1 MVAFLAAGDQ
11 CSSFAIE
18 VTVRRTSWHKVWR
31 SREPQS
37 VHCLIEGCLIN
48 PSAKR
53 RFLRVKQGALRSGGA
68 RARSNCGSRAHERVA
83 PRDARRD
90 EAVVQDHGVV
100 TMIGILVAILIA
112 APSADNFDAPRA
124 WTLVA
129 VVASAYMVAR
139 GLAKSGS
146 RHVDSDR

>member
-1 MVAFLAAGDQ
+1 
-11 CSSFAIE
+11 
-18 VTVRRTSWHKVWR
+18 
-31 SREPQS
+31 
-37 VHCLIEGCLIN
+37 LID

-53 RFLRVKQGALRSGGA
+53 RFLRVGKARFVAAALGRDQTADRGRTSA
-68 RARSNCGSRAHERVA
+68 SRPMTH
-83 PRDARRD
+83 D
-90 EAVVQDHGVV
+90 EATPSFKTTELF

-112 APSADNFDAPRA
+112 AASADNFDAPRA